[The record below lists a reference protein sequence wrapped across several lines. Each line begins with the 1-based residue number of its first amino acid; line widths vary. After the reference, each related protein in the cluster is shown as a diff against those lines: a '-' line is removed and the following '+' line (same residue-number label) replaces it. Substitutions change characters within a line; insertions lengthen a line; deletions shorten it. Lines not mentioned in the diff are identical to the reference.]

1 MEWAPLRSPPLWR
14 AHDMFESLDV
24 SLRVEGKSSPD
35 GVLFCRLDPPGN
47 LPRIERSAVGN
58 GFNLHR
64 GPILNSISFGVYALR
79 SECRDVVNGA
89 NAAGDPDRRPGLLS
103 EFNVQGARH
112 SMSSPW
118 CNGRMSAEVHLDL
131 RRKVSYP
138 PSFLD
143 RGREHGLRIA
153 NFGSCHLHGAG
164 VGKRLAKDNARGV
177 SAIWPVGEGCDVMD
191 DHFALT

>member
-35 GVLFCRLDPPGN
+35 GVLFCRLDLPGN

-89 NAAGDPDRRPGLLS
+89 NAAGDPDRRPSLLG

-112 SMSSPW
+112 SHVLALVQWSHVRRSPPRPPAQSIVPAILSRPGPRTRSPNSQLW
-118 CNGRMSAEVHLDL
+118 QLSPALCRRREAPRKGQHPRGFRHL
-131 RRKVSYP
+131 
-138 PSFLD
+138 
-143 RGREHGLRIA
+143 
-153 NFGSCHLHGAG
+153 
-164 VGKRLAKDNARGV
+164 AR
-177 SAIWPVGEGCDVMD
+177 W
-191 DHFALT
+191 